1 MMKTIHDK
9 NLRALGED
17 PDFQVEEI
25 VIADVAGEADSSS
38 YEDAPEAA
46 SQSLTADQVKEEGED
61 AGHPPSFSRWK
72 LVLLM
77 AAATFCLVCF
87 VASGWQKKE
96 HRAVQMPEEMSEEV
110 ISLTEA
116 ETDTQEETP
125 AEDLKESTTPAATD
139 PVEMSAQEKPEQS
152 ETLDTSWQTDI
163 FGNYENAVVASSFS
177 ISGLTEN
184 EKNLTGFRESD
195 FIRSLSAFLKANN
208 LRTTAVTFTGSIAC
222 SAGEAAA
229 YTANLKGV
237 DNRRLVVLFYPRY
250 PGKYLFTLE
259 ETSGDETKDTEKKDA
274 APAATTQSAPIV
286 TAPNYQTQQSQSS
299 QEQTE
304 PAYDAMRL
312 KLSGISSELGN
323 YLVNSYELQ
332 YGLYDYLYQKGI
344 KNAASAAV
352 TDYYIDSADRVATIQ
367 IRLDGIGSVTAIY
380 DRDEN
385 SYSFQ

>member
-1 MMKTIHDK
+1 MKTIHDK

-152 ETLDTSWQTDI
+152 ETC
-163 FGNYENAVVASSFS
+163 
-177 ISGLTEN
+177 
-184 EKNLTGFRESD
+184 
-195 FIRSLSAFLKANN
+195 
-208 LRTTAVTFTGSIAC
+208 C
-222 SAGEAAA
+222 SA
-229 YTANLKGV
+229 N
-237 DNRRLVVLFYPRY
+237 
-250 PGKYLFTLE
+250 
-259 ETSGDETKDTEKKDA
+259 
-274 APAATTQSAPIV
+274 
-286 TAPNYQTQQSQSS
+286 
-299 QEQTE
+299 
-304 PAYDAMRL
+304 
-312 KLSGISSELGN
+312 
-323 YLVNSYELQ
+323 
-332 YGLYDYLYQKGI
+332 
-344 KNAASAAV
+344 
-352 TDYYIDSADRVATIQ
+352 
-367 IRLDGIGSVTAIY
+367 
-380 DRDEN
+380 
-385 SYSFQ
+385 